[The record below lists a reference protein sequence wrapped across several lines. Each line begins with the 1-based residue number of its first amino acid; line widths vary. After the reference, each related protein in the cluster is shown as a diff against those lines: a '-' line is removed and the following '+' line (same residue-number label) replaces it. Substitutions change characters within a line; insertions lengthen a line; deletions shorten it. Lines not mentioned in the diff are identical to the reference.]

1 MQSNTTIKTED
12 EFISEVE
19 AAFNESNEEDK
30 PTQEILDLAL
40 KAVPIITES
49 FDLSNISVDAWCGC
63 VEYWAGA
70 IRGPVTY
77 CDTFMNLEFGEQGA
91 GGFAKVGTESRS
103 VTATTDLTKLTPLID
118 WYRQNTKGYQTLD
131 MRVD

>member
-1 MQSNTTIKTED
+1 MQSNATTKTED

-19 AAFNESNEEDK
+19 DAFNESKEEDK
-30 PTQEILDLAL
+30 PTKKILDLAV
-40 KAVPIITES
+40 KAVPIIAKS
-49 FDLSNISVDAWCGC
+49 FDLSNLSVDAWCG
-63 VEYWAGA
+63 VMEYWAGA

-103 VTATTDLTKLTPLID
+103 FPATKDLTKLTPLID
-118 WYRQNTKGYQTLD
+118 WYRRSTDEYQTL
-131 MRVD
+131 RWT